1 MDKPIIFWNCE
12 IVVILVVVMMMV
24 AMMKNQTIIRRKCI
38 TKHGKYSVDNL
49 ASLIISSLQIAHCKK
64 VTTSSPSLHHCIWKL
79 ILWSRFSSRAFGLLF
94 CYIIRSNYSFL
105 IRSPRLHS
113 LHLWLCSVCMLCVS
127 ECDALRHLRTMTAS
141 TTATTTNTHAHF
153 YNNCNTTLYTNTY
166 WHIHS
171 HTQIIYT
178 LNQHLLVSN
187 MMNHLKLFDW
197 CFLIVLVWVWC
208 VIQVELENWVNSI
221 HNACAAAFARHRG
234 KTGTLHLLQEEIY
247 RLERAIESVSF

>member
-113 LHLWLCSVCMLCVS
+113 LHLWLCSVYVCCVWVS
-127 ECDALRHLRTMTAS
+127 VMPYDIYGRWRHQQRPRQRTHTHTFT
-141 TTATTTNTHAHF
+141 TTATRRYTQTHIDI
-153 YNNCNTTLYTNTY
+153 Y
-166 WHIHS
+166 IHT
-171 HTQIIYT
+171 H
-178 LNQHLLVSN
+178 
-187 MMNHLKLFDW
+187 K
-197 CFLIVLVWVWC
+197 
-208 VIQVELENWVNSI
+208 
-221 HNACAAAFARHRG
+221 
-234 KTGTLHLLQEEIY
+234 
-247 RLERAIESVSF
+247 